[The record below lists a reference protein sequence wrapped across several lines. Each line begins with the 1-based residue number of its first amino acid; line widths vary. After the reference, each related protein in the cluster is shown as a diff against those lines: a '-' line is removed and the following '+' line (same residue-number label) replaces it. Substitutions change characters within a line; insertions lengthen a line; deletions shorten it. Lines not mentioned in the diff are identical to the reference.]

1 MNILQ
6 TIDYVVIVLYFVLM
20 LAIGFYFL
28 NRLTSTKDYFAGGNK
43 IPWWTSG
50 VSLYMTNFSAWIFSG
65 AAGFVYFTGYFAL
78 IHFVFMALAYYL
90 GSQLTAARW
99 RRSRVISP
107 VEYTNIRYNLT
118 TQQLFSYC
126 IALVFIL
133 SAGVQLAAIG
143 RLLAPSLGLDVSFII
158 IGIGVIILAYTFSG
172 GLWAVNITDFVQF
185 VILMA
190 VSIVIVFLSLGLVGG
205 PVELIRNLPP
215 LEFSHTYNNVHYDGH
230 YLIGMLMITTIG
242 VAAGGA
248 QRFYSVRDEKSAKR
262 VGKLA
267 GFLFLTFPLIFG
279 VPPLVARVLW
289 PDLSVVEFF
298 SGQFQPMDLV
308 YLAVSVEVLPAGLIG
323 VFVAALL
330 AATMSALSSV
340 YNLISSIIVRDMY
353 KDAFNPQASDQLIFR
368 LGRYATVGLG
378 LGTIALA
385 LTFVHSET
393 GIFNIMMAF
402 FTLLNLPTAIPIA
415 FGLIFRWI
423 PRWGAFGCTIW
434 GLYIGILTRYL
445 LDWSFGPQIY
455 LVAVLSFAFFVASGY
470 LGRIYL
476 TNRKQL
482 VIIATVFTVGLYAL
496 LVTNIHSEPT
506 VMVHTLLPVLVALM
520 GYSVYY
526 FASLFARE
534 SETDKEQVDEFFNR
548 LYRPVDVAL
557 EVYARGRKE
566 TSTFPLVGI
575 NTILIGGF
583 ILLMWILPIPGTS
596 SLSFVFLGVIL
607 TAFGGSMY
615 YFGKRS
621 EATSWQKYQ
630 DEIEERGLHLDE
642 PDSNDSL

>member
-6 TIDYVVIVLYFVLM
+6 TIDYVVIALYFVLM

-28 NRLTSTKDYFAGGNK
+28 NRLTTTKDYFAGGNK

-50 VSLYMTNFSAWIFSG
+50 VSLYMTNFSAWIFAG
-65 AAGFVYFTGYFAL
+65 AAGYVYFTGYFAL
-78 IHFVFMALAYYL
+78 IHFLLMAVAYYL

-143 RLLAPSLGLDVSFII
+143 RLLAPTLGLDVSLII

-190 VSIVIVFLSLGLVGG
+190 VSVVIVFLSLGLVGG
-205 PVELIRNLPP
+205 PVELVRNLPP
-215 LEFSHTYNNVHYDGH
+215 LSMNHVYNNVHYDGH
-230 YLIGMLMITTIG
+230 YLIGLLLITTIG

-248 QRFYSVRDEKSAKR
+248 QRFYSVRDEQSAKK

-267 GFLFLTFPLIFG
+267 AVLFLTFPFIFG
-279 VPPLVARVLW
+279 VPPLVARVMW
-289 PDLSVVEFF
+289 PDLSVVPFF
-298 SGQFQPMDLV
+298 EGQFQPMDLV

-368 LGRYATVGLG
+368 LGRYATIGLG
-378 LGTIALA
+378 LGTIGLA
-385 LTFVHSET
+385 LVFVHSET

-415 FGLIFRWI
+415 FGLIFKWI
-423 PRWGAFGCTIW
+423 PRWGAFGSTVW
-434 GLYIGILTRYL
+434 GLYIGVLTRYL

-455 LVAVLSFAFFVASGY
+455 LVAVLSFVFFVGSGY
-470 LGRIYL
+470 LGQLYQRD
-476 TNRKQL
+476 RKRL
-482 VIIATVFTVGLYAL
+482 ILISTGFTVLLYAFL
-496 LVTNIHSEPT
+496 AFFNQAEPT
-506 VMVHTLLPVLVALM
+506 LFLHIALPLLVALK
-520 GYSVYY
+520 GYSIYY

-534 SETDKEQVDEFFNR
+534 SESDREQVEDFFNR
-548 LYRPVDVAL
+548 LYRPVDVAK

-575 NTILIGGF
+575 NTILIGLF
-583 ILLMWILPIPGTS
+583 ILFMWIIPIQGTGS
-596 SLSFVFLGVIL
+596 MSFVFLGVIL
-607 TAFGGSMY
+607 TAFGGAMY

-621 EATSWQKYQ
+621 EAVSWQKYQ
-630 DEIEERGLHLDE
+630 DEIEERGLDLEE
-642 PDSNDSL
+642 PEDQ